1 MNRYSERFKF
11 LSKDGLSSA
20 SCVALTTD
28 LSPSTMAFSD
38 IRIVQAVFV
47 LLSWHSSF
55 SFGVNHDCP
64 REFALVGDMCLTL
77 PSDALLSWPNALGKC
92 QDLGGTLLKI
102 NNADEQKLVEDFITN
117 HYSASSLSI
126 DLPPVYK
133 YHYVDDLNTF
143 IRQEKYIQFKVKGC
157 NDAHLILSENRND
170 SFQSYEIVIGGWGDT
185 TSVIRSCRQCQHRA
199 VKYHT
204 PISCTEYKPFW
215 VSWRNGT
222 IRVGEGQEVG
232 TGVFMEWTDPNPHP
246 VKFIGFS
253 SWSDHPTQWMFQKD
267 AYNATFWLS
276 GTELGHSGQWE
287 WFPEEDFIGY
297 THWVPEGPSS
307 LSSSGHCLQMSLHNA
322 FRWAADNC
330 MQMRN
335 FICEIPT
342 SSNNYPIG

>member
-1 MNRYSERFKF
+1 MSIATTRGFPAE
-11 LSKDGLSSA
+11 LGLSGRA
-20 SCVALTTD
+20 RWKNPVKPT
-28 LSPSTMAFSD
+28 LSMLYVT
-38 IRIVQAVFV
+38 
-47 LLSWHSSF
+47 
-55 SFGVNHDCP
+55 
-64 REFALVGDMCLTL
+64 
-77 PSDALLSWPNALGKC
+77 
-92 QDLGGTLLKI
+92 
-102 NNADEQKLVEDFITN
+102 
-117 HYSASSLSI
+117 ASSLSI

-133 YHYVDDLNTF
+133 YQYVDDLNTF

-253 SWSDHPTQWMFQKD
+253 SWSDHPTQWMFQKGIHV
-267 AYNATFWLS
+267 AWNAKQSMVYVHKMMVCFLKKRMPKKR
-276 GTELGHSGQWE
+276 TE
-287 WFPEEDFIGY
+287 
-297 THWVPEGPSS
+297 
-307 LSSSGHCLQMSLHNA
+307 
-322 FRWAADNC
+322 
-330 MQMRN
+330 
-335 FICEIPT
+335 
-342 SSNNYPIG
+342 